1 MSTGQIFF
9 AAGIAGM
16 IATAIAAVIAVW
28 VLHRQEKKLR
38 EQIWKEYR

>member
-16 IATAIAAVIAVW
+16 IATAIAAVIAVC

>member
-9 AAGIAGM
+9 VAGIAGM
-16 IATAIAAVIAVW
+16 IATVVVAIVVFRS
-28 VLHRQEKKLR
+28 LRQQEKKIK

>member
-16 IATAIAAVIAVW
+16 IASGVAAGIAFW
-28 VLHRQEKKLR
+28 VLRRQEKKLR